1 MPIVAIAYGSCIIT
15 FFQSEM
21 VTVIFAVLEVL
32 FRTLTTVVKLL
43 WMLYINFYKELESTL
58 IS

>member
-1 MPIVAIAYGSCIIT
+1 
-15 FFQSEM
+15 M